1 MGEIDL
7 DKDDAVDKVMN
18 EFDTS
23 RDDNIQE
30 EEFIEGISKWIN
42 EADRSVAF
50 SGSYSQRLHH
60 FHMVSSSSFPHAVF
74 ADPLVDAIYG
84 GATMNNILCLAVFLA
99 LVYVR
104 HLTWDFSAE
113 VLVILVVCIVM
124 GIFTSL
130 RTTFPLWTCFVA
142 FLLYPLSLLLVYLL
156 DFVFGWS

>member
-60 FHMVSSSSFPHAVF
+60 FHM
-74 ADPLVDAIYG
+74 IYG

-142 FLLYPLSLLLVYLL
+142 FL
-156 DFVFGWS
+156 